1 MSYINEQLLT
11 SSIYIPIHKL
21 TKTKNIDGL
30 IKNELKKNNENLC
43 NENGF
48 VVENGINII
57 NRSYGDVLTIDGDS
71 VINYNITY
79 KIKTINPQKDDLIEE
94 CVVNSISKMGII
106 SYINY
111 EDKDNI
117 KESPLLIIVPNEYIN
132 DNDIKINDKINV
144 SVLDSRIKYKAKQI
158 QVVAKIV

>member
-30 IKNELKKNNENLC
+30 IKNELKKRNENLC
-43 NENGF
+43 NEHGF
-48 VVENGINII
+48 VVENGIHVI
-57 NRSYGDVLTIDGDS
+57 NRSYGDVLTINGDS

-79 KIKTINPQKDDLIEE
+79 KIKTINPQKNDIIED

-106 SYINY
+106 SYIDY
-111 EDKDNI
+111 EDKNNI
-117 KESPLLIIVPNEYIN
+117 RESPLLIIIPNEYIIN
-132 DNDIKINDKINV
+132 NDIKINDKINV

-158 QVVAKIV
+158 QLVAKIV

>member
-1 MSYINEQLLT
+1 M
-11 SSIYIPIHKL
+11 
-21 TKTKNIDGL
+21 
-30 IKNELKKNNENLC
+30 
-43 NENGF
+43 
-48 VVENGINII
+48 
-57 NRSYGDVLTIDGDS
+57 TIDGDS

-144 SVLDSRIKYKAKQI
+144 SVLDSRTKYKAKQI

>member
-117 KESPLLIIVPNEYIN
+117 KDSPLLIIVPNEYIN

>member
-30 IKNELKKNNENLC
+30 IKNELKKRNENLC
-43 NENGF
+43 NEHGF
-48 VVENGINII
+48 VVENGIHVI
-57 NRSYGDVLTIDGDS
+57 NRSYGDVLTINGDS

-79 KIKTINPQKDDLIEE
+79 KIKTINPQKNDIIED
-94 CVVNSISKMGII
+94 CIVNSISKMGII
-106 SYINY
+106 SYIDY
-111 EDKDNI
+111 EDKNNI
-117 KESPLLIIVPNEYIN
+117 RESPLLIIIPNEYIIN
-132 DNDIKINDKINV
+132 NDIKINDKINV

-158 QVVAKIV
+158 QLVAKIV

>member
-30 IKNELKKNNENLC
+30 IKNKLKKNNENLC

-57 NRSYGDVLTIDGDS
+57 NRSYGEVLTIDGDS
-71 VINYNITY
+71 MINYNITY
-79 KIKTINPQKDDLIEE
+79 KIKTINPQKDDLIEN
-94 CVVNSISKMGII
+94 CIVNSISKMGII

-117 KESPLLIIVPNEYIN
+117 KDSPLLIIIPNEYIIN
-132 DNDIKINDKINV
+132 DDIKINDKINV

>member
-30 IKNELKKNNENLC
+30 IKNELKKRNENLC
-43 NENGF
+43 NEHGF
-48 VVENGINII
+48 VVENGIHVIS
-57 NRSYGDVLTIDGDS
+57 RSYGDVLTINGDS

-79 KIKTINPQKDDLIEE
+79 KIKTINPQKNDIIED
-94 CVVNSISKMGII
+94 CIVNSISKMGII
-106 SYINY
+106 SYIDY
-111 EDKDNI
+111 GDKNNI
-117 KESPLLIIVPNEYIN
+117 RESPLLIIIPNEYIIN
-132 DNDIKINDKINV
+132 NDIKINDKINV

-158 QVVAKIV
+158 QLVAKIV